1 MGKKLSIKLR
11 LLLIIILVNI
21 SNFIPNRYIAN
32 AEDNL
37 NIPIPEDYMSD
48 QVISDNEEQVELEV
62 EQNKQVKEDIDNI
75 SPTNKVNNE
84 TNLDNNKNT
93 ELEHIVE
100 DVELEKEILPQNTDN
115 TLVNYKNSSND
126 FFENFLE
133 NESKMLL
140 IPDDDIV
147 LGKITKDGL
156 FEVMSDNTYAKV
168 IFSDL
173 KNLKKRTKA
182 SKLNFYIEN
191 YDKNYHK
198 ISINNLTQNIKLN
211 ISELFT
217 IAKNNIIKN
226 DLRLLQKLIHAS
238 NKLMY
243 FRDIHGYGLLDYALS
258 QERYIIVKWLIL
270 NKYPIAN
277 SDKNLLT
284 AISSLSYKMN
294 DYYNMKYYLDNIVQ

>member
-11 LLLIIILVNI
+11 LLLIIILVHI
-21 SNFIPNRYIAN
+21 SNFIPNHYIAN
-32 AEDNL
+32 AVDP
-37 NIPIPEDYMSD
+37 NIPIPEDYMNYDSD
-48 QVISDNEEQVELEV
+48 QIISDNEKQVELEV
-62 EQNKQVKEDIDNI
+62 EQNKQVKEDIGNI
-75 SPTNKVNNE
+75 SPINKVSNE
-84 TNLDNNKNT
+84 TNNNLGNSKNT
-93 ELEHIVE
+93 ELEYIVE
-100 DVELEKEILPQNTDN
+100 DIELEKEILLQNADN
-115 TLVNYKNSSND
+115 TLVNYKNSSDD
-126 FFENFLE
+126 FFKNFLE

-156 FEVMSDNTYAKV
+156 FEVMSDDAYAKV

-173 KNLKKRTKA
+173 KNLKKETKA

-198 ISINNLTQNIKLN
+198 ISINNFTQNIKLN

-226 DLRLLQKLIHAS
+226 DLRLLQELIHA
-238 NKLMY
+238 
-243 FRDIHGYGLLDYALS
+243 RDIHGYGLLDYALS

-270 NKYPIAN
+270 NKYPIVN

-294 DYYNMKYYLDNIVQ
+294 DYYNMRYYLDNIVQ